1 MKNKIYQN
9 LDRVNDEAENYLLGL
24 KYASKFLNSSIILK
38 DAELTAM
45 AYDHMS
51 HFYLHLNMID
61 SANHT
66 RKLALS
72 KLDLVSDECK
82 SYILANLAFSFSE
95 HADKMLVLSGPR
107 RLRTVGFSGAGH
119 ASGTPVLQ
127 PSQALSCCSSPMI
140 PIYIQV

>member
-1 MKNKIYQN
+1 MRWRCCPSPAPPLPNALYYKAVVLYELGKKEEATLLLKQAEELAEQGNDELLKNKIYQN

-82 SYILANLAFSFSE
+82 SHIFS
-95 HADKMLVLSGPR
+95 KSG
-107 RLRTVGFSGAGH
+107 FF
-119 ASGTPVLQ
+119 
-127 PSQALSCCSSPMI
+127 I
-140 PIYIQV
+140 F